1 MSEDVLVAEIQA
13 RVAEA
18 VSARLDWA
26 RVDLAS
32 LRVGLSPLRRTGAVT
47 IRCAEDGDWVAEE
60 RLAEEGMLLF
70 LTIPYKDPQV
80 IGDIITFCFT
90 LSLLTVAKREI

>member
-1 MSEDVLVAEIQA
+1 MSEAVLVAEIQA

-18 VSARLDWA
+18 VSARLDWV
-26 RVDLAS
+26 RVDLAA

-70 LTIPYKDPQV
+70 LTIPYKVPQV
-80 IGDIITFCFT
+80 I
-90 LSLLTVAKREI
+90 L

>member
-18 VSARLDWA
+18 VAARLDWP
-26 RVDLAS
+26 RVDLGS

-60 RLAEEGMLLF
+60 RLAGGGRLLF

-80 IGDIITFCFT
+80 IFDIITFNEIDMIEL
-90 LSLLTVAKREI
+90 LSKE

>member
-1 MSEDVLVAEIQA
+1 MVAEIQA

-18 VSARLDWA
+18 VAARLDWA
-26 RVDLAS
+26 RVDLAA

-70 LTIPYKDPQV
+70 LTIPYKVPQV
-80 IGDIITFCFT
+80 I
-90 LSLLTVAKREI
+90 L

>member
-26 RVDLAS
+26 RVDLAA

-47 IRCAEDGDWVAEE
+47 IRCDGDGDWVAEE

-70 LTIPYKDPQV
+70 LTIPYKDSQV
-80 IGDIITFCFT
+80 
-90 LSLLTVAKREI
+90 LL